1 MNKEIS
7 KLTGTGVIPEHAPP
21 YSHGWSCPEAH
32 AVNVTVS
39 GSETALK
46 KILSFTPF
54 EYVTNRFQIWIGDLK
69 RHTVAESSEGY
80 KESGVVVPVRYQGI
94 TAGYTIY
101 MYSSDFAAILA
112 GREVF
117 GLPKKYAD
125 IKFIETEI
133 GAVAVVMR
141 RGIELI
147 KIGFSFVSSEK
158 QPEELTEVEKLN
170 RGSLMMKAVPK
181 ADEEGAAFRQII
193 FRDVARKVHDRRPGK
208 AVVTLGELPGD
219 PIYALGVEKIIGA
232 TYTVSSFGGGG
243 KSETIKVLANL

>member
-1 MNKEIS
+1 MR
-7 KLTGTGVIPEHAPP
+7 GTKNLG
-21 YSHGWSCPEAH
+21 
-32 AVNVTVS
+32 
-39 GSETALK
+39 
-46 KILSFTPF
+46 LSFRSDTR
-54 EYVTNRFQIWIGDLK
+54 ELLG
-69 RHTVAESSEGY
+69 
-80 KESGVVVPVRYQGI
+80 GI
-94 TAGYTIY
+94 QFIC
-101 MYSSDFAAILA
+101 YSSDFAAILA

-219 PIYALGVEKIIGA
+219 PIYTLGVEKIIGA